1 METATGPSDAT
12 RSVTATAKP
21 GVTRCERYA
30 HSNTT
35 RSVHGGVVSLSVI
48 GQTGQRL
55 DTETRQRLVRDWT
68 RHTYSTAAA
77 TTEQEG
83 GSEGR
88 GGGVGGALC
97 VLPRS
102 RHIDWD
108 HGHIFNT
115 Q

>member
-1 METATGPSDAT
+1 M
-12 RSVTATAKP
+12 
-21 GVTRCERYA
+21 
-30 HSNTT
+30 
-35 RSVHGGVVSLSVI
+35 I

-88 GGGVGGALC
+88 GGGGGRRGWEEVGGALC